1 MRFFGK
7 RGGKRRLSC
16 WKYIGIVFNLVWRA
30 FTSQRALKLIAS
42 HDLQH
47 FGGNDQCDH
56 CQSPK
61 KMFKHIPEDMQRLPC
76 LGVMGRPCVLCTLL
90 RSGCSFTGRAGGSKV
105 APVYANATNRSHRDE
120 ECTDIVRERQETA
133 VSAPRFTEAVDK
145 RELED
150 IVEVIEV
157 PSQSPSPLLVAAEP
171 AKMYKAAEMT
181 QPTRTEQPA
190 EANKQAGTTKLTK
203 TDKPAEA
210 NKQAKTDMSVTIT
223 PSISPDTLCTSL
235 EDIQRYRRALW
246 RKTVSTATFL
256 MKVQPDIHS
265 TGGITIDEVPD
276 LMKEMIE
283 EVDAL
288 KSMANGIID
297 EVNEYQRFVG
307 SAREIGFGLILADG
321 ARYRTVACEV
331 ETRFRRLPKSE
342 NTDMHTSWSN

>member
-1 MRFFGK
+1 MRVFGK
-7 RGGKRRLSC
+7 RGGKCRLSC
-16 WKYIGIVFNLVWRA
+16 WKYIGIVSNLVRRA

-47 FGGNDQCDH
+47 FEGNDQCDH

-90 RSGCSFTGRAGGSKV
+90 RSGCNFTGRAGGSKV
-105 APVYANATNRSHRDE
+105 APVCANTTPRSNRDE

-171 AKMYKAAEMT
+171 AKIYKAAEMT
-181 QPTRTEQPA
+181 QPTKTEQPA
-190 EANKQAGTTKLTK
+190 EANKQAKS
-203 TDKPAEA
+203 
-210 NKQAKTDMSVTIT
+210 DMSVTIT
-223 PSISPDTLCTSL
+223 PSISPDTLCTAL
-235 EDIQRYRRALW
+235 EDIQRHRRALW

-288 KSMANGIID
+288 KSMAKGIID

-321 ARYRTVACEV
+321 ARHRTVACEV
-331 ETRFRRLPKSE
+331 ETRFRKLPVSE

>member
-1 MRFFGK
+1 V
-7 RGGKRRLSC
+7 RRLFQEAEHEAQCEFSGNEEVSVDSC
-16 WKYIGIVFNLVWRA
+16 WKYIGIVSNLVRRA

-47 FGGNDQCDH
+47 FEGNDQCDH

-76 LGVMGRPCVLCTLL
+76 LGVMGRPCVLCILL

-105 APVYANATNRSHRDE
+105 APVCANTTPRSNRDE
-120 ECTDIVRERQETA
+120 ECTDIVPERQETA

-145 RELED
+145 RELKD
-150 IVEVIEV
+150 MVEVIEV

-171 AKMYKAAEMT
+171 AKMYKTAEMT
-181 QPTRTEQPA
+181 QPTKTEQPA
-190 EANKQAGTTKLTK
+190 EANKQA
-203 TDKPAEA
+203 EM
-210 NKQAKTDMSVTIT
+210 DMSVTIN
-223 PSISPDTLCTSL
+223 PSINPDILCTSL
-235 EDIQRYRRALW
+235 EDIQRHRRALW

-265 TGGITIDEVPD
+265 TGGITVDEVPD

-288 KSMANGIID
+288 KSMAEGIIE

-307 SAREIGFGLILADG
+307 SAREIGFVLILADR
-321 ARYRTVACEV
+321 ARHGTVACAV
-331 ETRFRRLPKSE
+331 ETRFRRLPISE
-342 NTDMHTSWSN
+342 NTDMHSS